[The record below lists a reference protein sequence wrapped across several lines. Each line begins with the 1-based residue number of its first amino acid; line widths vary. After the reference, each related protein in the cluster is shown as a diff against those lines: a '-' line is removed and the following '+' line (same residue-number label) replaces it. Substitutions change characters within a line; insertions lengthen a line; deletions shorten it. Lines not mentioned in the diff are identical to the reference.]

1 MIFQGDIGDNCFE
14 NGESGGEREGL
25 GAAGVSSQCPGALS
39 GSVDDD
45 AGHLIGYLKKK
56 SLKTLKNESGEG
68 LFSSTFFIQ
77 FDSLVHRHFKLFSS
91 IYKVT
96 CKIAATYFGLH
107 LIFQGDIH
115 GGSFGEGGPVGVD
128 EGPGAASTAGP
139 CPGDLSDLG
148 SENGDDT
155 IVEFV
160 KVKRKGKISVQAL
173 VNNVKFYCNR
183 TVQDGQMKIFRCSYY
198 DSEQCK
204 CRFTATRVDSDTD
217 AEWEVE
223 DLGNATNHFH
233 ETAKI
238 ETLIA
243 KAKVKLQ
250 EHTIGS
256 PVEKRMKDIYFDFIT
271 EYRKTLEPSEMKL
284 FDQHFPTYYV
294 LRLTM
299 WRWKKEVIPK
309 APLQQSDLDVMMKFF
324 FNDEG
329 EHIVLG
335 DDTDEFGKR
344 TITFGVP
351 STMKYF
357 SETNRINI
365 DCTYQSAPSPNW
377 ASVLIMLVSITS
389 HTEQSLT
396 RVSISQ
402 EEF

>member
-1 MIFQGDIGDNCFE
+1 MILQGDFGDSYIE
-14 NGESGGEREGL
+14 NGESEGEREGL
-25 GAAGVSSQCPGALS
+25 GAASESSQCPEALS
-39 GSVDDD
+39 GSVADD
-45 AGHLIGYLKKK
+45 AGHPIDYLIKKIYTAIMFVF
-56 SLKTLKNESGEG
+56 SLHTVASAACK
-68 LFSSTFFIQ
+68 
-77 FDSLVHRHFKLFSS
+77 RC
-91 IYKVT
+91 
-96 CKIAATYFGLH
+96 CKIAITHFDLH
-107 LIFQGDIH
+107 LIFQGVIH
-115 GGSFGEGGPVGVD
+115 GGSCGEGGSVGVE
-128 EGPGAASTAGP
+128 EGPGAASAAGV

-148 SENGDDT
+148 SENGDESNNV
-155 IVEFV
+155 VEFI

-183 TVQDGQMKIFRCSYY
+183 TLQDGQMKIFRCSYY

-233 ETAKI
+233 ESAKI

-250 EHTIGS
+250 QLTISS
-256 PVEKRMKDIYFDFIT
+256 PVEKRMKDIYFDFIS
-271 EYRKTLEPSEMKL
+271 EYRKTLEPSEMNM

-309 APLQQSDLDVMMKFF
+309 SPLQQSDLDVMMKFF
-324 FNDEG
+324 FNDDG

-344 TITFGVP
+344 TITFGTP
-351 STMKYF
+351 STMRYF

-365 DCTYQSAPSPNW
+365 DCTYKSAPSPNW
-377 ASVLIMLVSITS
+377 ASVLILLVSITS
-389 HTEQSLT
+389 H
-396 RVSISQ
+396 IK
-402 EEF
+402 